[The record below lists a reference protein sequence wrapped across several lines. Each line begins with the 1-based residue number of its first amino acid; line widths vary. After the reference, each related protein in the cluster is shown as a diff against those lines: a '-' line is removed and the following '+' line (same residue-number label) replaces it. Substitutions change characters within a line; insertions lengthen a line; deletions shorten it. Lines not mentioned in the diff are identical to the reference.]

1 MFYYIYF
8 LCLFSLI
15 FFYLYLFPRILQF
28 WSLVIVTF
36 KFTVLHNNIYR
47 KKGLFQGTVGA
58 EEKHGILLTR
68 LTFLRIIAVVPTA
81 KTLLK
86 IAW

>member
-15 FFYLYLFPRILQF
+15 FFYLYLFPRILEF
-28 WSLVIVTF
+28 WSLMTVTF
-36 KFTVLHNNIYR
+36 KFTVLYNNIYR
-47 KKGLFQGTVGA
+47 KTGLFQGTVGA

-68 LTFLRIIAVVPTA
+68 FTFLRIIAVVPT
-81 KTLLK
+81 
-86 IAW
+86 